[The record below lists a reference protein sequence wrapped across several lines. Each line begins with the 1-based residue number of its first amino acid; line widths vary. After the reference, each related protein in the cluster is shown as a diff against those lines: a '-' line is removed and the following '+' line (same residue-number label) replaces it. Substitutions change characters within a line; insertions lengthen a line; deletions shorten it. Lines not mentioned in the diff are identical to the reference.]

1 MGNKKKN
8 SNKIQSRVGSGGVS
22 QSHSLWLAH
31 SLPSASLLQFHWL
44 YELLILL
51 HALPTSALQ
60 TPPFARPT
68 SHKHGSSFA
77 CHELWTV
84 NDWSPTFP
92 FLLSFSYISYMVRER
107 TVMSIIWERHPQG
120 KAETRLDNSTVSDQR
135 QCLCIYKSLVYF

>member
-1 MGNKKKN
+1 MGNKKK
-8 SNKIQSRVGSGGVS
+8 IQIKFRVEWEVVVFH
-22 QSHSLWLAH
+22 SHIHYDWLTL
-31 SLPSASLLQFHWL
+31 SPPQVCLQFHRL

-77 CHELWTV
+77 CHELWTA

-107 TVMSIIWERHPQG
+107 TVMSII
-120 KAETRLDNSTVSDQR
+120 
-135 QCLCIYKSLVYF
+135 